1 MLRVAL
7 VLVSIAFSCVVA
19 RAGGLAD
26 ADAGVARLNAGDAA
40 AAAELFT
47 RAIQSKEL
55 SPEGL
60 ALTYHHRGMAFYREG
75 QTGRAILD
83 YSTALWNDDLPKEF
97 RPRTLNNRGLAFEAI
112 NDFESAMRDYSLA
125 VKLNAGY
132 AEAYGN
138 LGNLHRKFNNHKE
151 AIADYDRALRNNHPH
166 PQFVYAWQGMS
177 LEALGQKREAMDAFR
192 RSLSIDPNFELAKTR
207 LTALEEGQS
216 LGSVLGRKKQ
226 EKGSETAIVTAAP
239 NSPAHGG
246 SLAQSVASVQK
257 KPATPSIKVAQPAI
271 SDGGMSLRP
280 AYDDQT
286 RSTAV
291 AAVATPAAKPAVTAT
306 PMASLPGAQPLA
318 PKKPS
323 VVAMAPQTVTIT
335 TPSSAPVISAAPTS
349 EPPAPRPKILTAAN
363 ASGEGGS
370 DVEYAIQLGSFKTEE
385 LAEAGWKHASKV
397 SGELLNGLS
406 RVIEGAVMPDK
417 TTVFRLYAEA
427 LPDRDA
433 ALNLCR
439 TLRDKGAPCIVV
451 RR

>member
-97 RPRTLNNRGLAFEAI
+97 RPRTLNNRGLAFETI
-112 NDFESAMRDYSLA
+112 GDFESAMRDYSLA
-125 VKLNAGY
+125 IKLNPTH
-132 AEAYGN
+132 AEAFGN
-138 LGNLHRKFNNHKE
+138 RGNLHRKFNRHSE
-151 AIADYDRALRNNHPH
+151 AIADYDSALRNGHPH
-166 PQFVYAWQGMS
+166 PQFVYAWQGLS
-177 LEALGQKREAMDAFR
+177 LEAQSKKREAMDAFR
-192 RSLSIDPNFELAKTR
+192 RALAIDPNFELAKTR
-207 LTALEEGQS
+207 LAALEEGQS

-226 EKGSETAIVTAAP
+226 GTETAILTAAP
-239 NSPAHGG
+239 NAPVRTAPPASPIA
-246 SLAQSVASVQK
+246 AKVV
-257 KPATPSIKVAQPAI
+257 TPSIKVAQPAVA
-271 SDGGMSLRP
+271 DGGMSLRP
-280 AYDDQT
+280 AFDDQT
-286 RSTAV
+286 KPAATA
-291 AAVATPAAKPAVTAT
+291 AAVVTPAPKPAVTAT
-306 PMASLPGAQPLA
+306 PTASLPGAQPLVA
-318 PKKPS
+318 KKPS

-335 TPSSAPVISAAPTS
+335 TPSSAPVISAAPTTGG
-349 EPPAPRPKILTAAN
+349 EPPAPRPKILN
-363 ASGEGGS
+363 ASNATGEGGS
-370 DVEYAIQLGSFKTEE
+370 DIEYAIQLGSFKTEE
-385 LAEAGWKHASKV
+385 LAEAGWVRASKV
-397 SGELLNGLS
+397 SGELLTGLS
-406 RVIEGAVMPDK
+406 RVIEGVVLPDK